1 MVYCSKCG
9 HPNQDG
15 SAFCSKCGAKL
26 DETATTTR
34 SASDVRRD
42 IVGVDRPEPKIEG
55 GTRTAADVRKD
66 FHEPEPTPAPSGV
79 TPKHTASSPP
89 KKDRTSLYAV
99 AAVIIV
105 LIAAVGIGAY
115 YMAQDDGGDDGIIP
129 EDHPLYGVVTPDG
142 TYTYHGTLT
151 YQGQTIDATLVM
163 GLKNEQYTK
172 FTLNGESLSQSELDE
187 INETM
192 KDTSVEVELGEPQRW
207 NDGDR
212 AYYVYPMST
221 PGETD
226 YVATN
231 GYIVY
236 IEMEMDGMVLKLTLD
251 GWSKGEV
258 YVDTTCEV
266 SFWDQKGV
274 HILTETVNIGDKI
287 EMPDM
292 DIEDGYAFV
301 AFRNIDTGRNWD
313 FENDTVQ
320 GDLCLEAMVIQHFT
334 FIIDWKAVV
343 LTTTLNTGTWNN
355 VVDWGDGTTSNDV
368 HGKVVHIYDDF
379 GTYTITVHTTSSKSS
394 IESSAVVVISG

>member
-1 MVYCSKCG
+1 MVFCSKCG

-26 DETATTTR
+26 DETVTTTR

-42 IVGVDRPEPKIEG
+42 IPSVDRPEPIIKG

-66 FHEPEPTPAPSGV
+66 FPEPEPTPAPSGV
-79 TPKHTASSPP
+79 TPKHTASPPP

-105 LIAAVGIGAY
+105 LIAAVGVGAY
-115 YMAQDDGGDDGIIP
+115 YMAQDDDGDDGFIP
-129 EDHPLYGVVTPDG
+129 EGHPLHGVVTPDG
-142 TYTYHGTLT
+142 TYTYHGTVT

-207 NDGDR
+207 NDGSR
-212 AYYVYPMST
+212 AYNVYPMSA

-258 YVDTTCEV
+258 YVDTRCEV
-266 SFWDQKGV
+266 DFSDQNGV

-292 DIEDGYAFV
+292 DLEEGYAFV
-301 AFRNIDTGRNWD
+301 AFRDIDTGRNWD

-320 GDLCLEAMVIQHFT
+320 GDLRLQAMVIQHFT
-334 FIIDWKAVV
+334 YIIDWKAVV

-368 HGKVVHIYDDF
+368 HGKVVHVYDDF

-394 IESSAVVVISG
+394 VESSAVIIISG

>member
-1 MVYCSKCG
+1 MV
-9 HPNQDG
+9 
-15 SAFCSKCGAKL
+15 FCSKCGAKL

-34 SASDVRRD
+34 STSDVRRD
-42 IVGVDRPEPKIEG
+42 IPSVDRPEPKIEG

-66 FHEPEPTPAPSGV
+66 FPEPEPTSALSGV
-79 TPKHTASSPP
+79 TPKHTASPPP

-99 AAVIIV
+99 AAVLIV
-105 LIAAVGIGAY
+105 IIAAVGIGAY
-115 YMAQDDGGDDGIIP
+115 YMAQDDDGDDGFIP
-129 EDHPLYGVVTPDG
+129 EDHPLHGVVTPDG
-142 TYTYHGTLT
+142 TYTYHGTVT

-163 GLKNEQYTK
+163 GLEDERYTK

-221 PGETD
+221 PSETD

-258 YVDTTCEV
+258 AENGPYEVRFYQNGRLLQSETVDAGTKLEMPEVETTLGYICIGFRDVDT
-266 SFWDQKGV
+266 G
-274 HILTETVNIGDKI
+274 
-287 EMPDM
+287 EM
-292 DIEDGYAFV
+292 
-301 AFRNIDTGRNWD
+301 WD
-313 FENDTVQ
+313 FYTNTVQ
-320 GDLCLEAMVIQHFT
+320 DDVRLEAVVIQHYT
-334 FIIDWKAVV
+334 VSV
-343 LTTTLNTGTWNN
+343 NGLTVALTVSQELAYWDNLVN
-355 VVDWGDGTTSNDV
+355 WGDGTSTSGV
-368 HGKVVHIYDDF
+368 HGLVYHTYDQEGVYQVSVNSSSDE
-379 GTYTITVHTTSSKSS
+379 GILYTPSS
-394 IESSAVVVISG
+394 IVVIID